1 MHKVGFRPI
10 DYLPDLQEVQ
20 ANANI
25 SLSFR
30 HSLNHVSTA
39 LDKKFNE
46 TLQYFNLN
54 ILHERGIPYFT
65 YIVLTSLKL
74 FFW

>member
-1 MHKVGFRPI
+1 MREVGFRPI
-10 DYLPDLQEVQ
+10 DSLPDLQEVQ
-20 ANANI
+20 AYSNI
-25 SLSFR
+25 SLRFR

-39 LDKKFNE
+39 LDKKVSE

-54 ILHERGIPYFT
+54 ILHERGVPYFT

-74 FFW
+74 F

>member
-1 MHKVGFRPI
+1 MHIVGFRPL
-10 DYLPDLQEVQ
+10 DYLPDFQEVP
-20 ANANI
+20 AYANI

-39 LDKKFNE
+39 LDKKVNE
-46 TLQYFNLN
+46 TFQYFNLN

-65 YIVLTSLKL
+65 
-74 FFW
+74 